1 MIKSIIY
8 LLVLSLLWGSSFLWT
23 KELLDHFEPPTIV
36 FLRCL
41 FGLVVLFPF
50 ILLKRNRIQLKIR
63 PFLIFVLALG
73 AAIPWNIMSFS
84 LQGIDTSLSGILN
97 ATTPLFALIF
107 SILILKTKPSW
118 NQTTSLLIG
127 FLAVIVL
134 IFFSGQASGS
144 EFSIFHTLLMFAVT
158 MSYALNSIWI
168 KKFYTNIP
176 AVLLGFWTLL
186 ISAVFNGFLSIF
198 MDPRAYMHLGTWETI
213 LPLLILGSLSSGLGY
228 VIYYQIVSSGGPLLA
243 SMVTFIIPFITIVLG
258 IFFLQE
264 SFHLGIA
271 IGLPLMIVS
280 LLLINMHT
288 FKKSAV

>member
-36 FLRCL
+36 FFRCL

-50 ILLKRNRIQLKIR
+50 VLLKRNRMQIKIR
-63 PFLIFVLALG
+63 PLLILVLALG

-97 ATTPLFALIF
+97 ATTPLLALIF

-127 FLAVIVL
+127 FLAVIIL
-134 IFFSGQASGS
+134 IFFSGQALGS
-144 EFSIFHTLLMFAVT
+144 QFSIFHALLMFAVT

-168 KKFYTNIP
+168 KKYYTNIP
-176 AVLLGFWTLL
+176 AILLGFWTLL
-186 ISAVFNGFLSIF
+186 ISAVFNGFISIF
-198 MDPRAYMHLGTWETI
+198 TEPRAYVHLGTWETI
-213 LPLLILGSLSSGLGY
+213 LPLLILGCLSSGLGY
-228 VIYYQIVSSGGPLLA
+228 VIFYQIVSTGGPLLA
-243 SMVTFIIPFITIVLG
+243 LMVTFIIPFITIALG

-271 IGLPLMIVS
+271 IGLPLMILS
-280 LLLINMHT
+280 LLLMNIHT